1 MSNDEKPPMPPQ
13 PTTVAI
19 ERPPAWAIAIAE
31 AQAAGFA
38 SVDRRLDG
46 IEVNQEI
53 QGDVVRDLAKRVT
66 AQGER
71 IDKIE
76 GRQNDGSMRVRAESA
91 TNMEQ
96 DAALAQVFVKVGA
109 IESKVDAH
117 GISLAANTA
126 MLNANTATTDEI
138 KKAVSGWLK
147 EHPTIGIAIAGL
159 IMTAI
164 TWAQSWLT
172 AKGHP

>member
-1 MSNDEKPPMPPQ
+1 MSENKPPMPPQ
-13 PTTVAI
+13 PTTVAL
-19 ERPPAWAIAIAE
+19 EKPPAWAIAIAE

-38 SVDRRLDG
+38 LVNDKVDTLATNVEVLQHDAKDTRQRLG
-46 IEVNQEI
+46 RIEREVD
-53 QGDVVRDLAKRVT
+53 DVK
-66 AQGER
+66 
-71 IDKIE
+71 

-91 TNMEQ
+91 TNLEQ

-117 GISLAANTA
+117 AAALAS
-126 MLNANTATTDEI
+126 NTATTNEI
-138 KKAVSGWLK
+138 KTAVTGWLRQ
-147 EHPTIGIAIAGL
+147 HPTIGIAIAGL